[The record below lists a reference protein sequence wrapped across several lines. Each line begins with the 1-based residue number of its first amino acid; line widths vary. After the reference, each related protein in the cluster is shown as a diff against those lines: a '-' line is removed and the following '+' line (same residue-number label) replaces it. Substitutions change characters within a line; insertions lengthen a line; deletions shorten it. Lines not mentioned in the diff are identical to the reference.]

1 MGDGQGALQVCDTAL
16 FYNPDNSQIR
26 QSKGMALYMTK
37 DYKQADSV
45 YTDLLAD
52 GDSSFLNL
60 KYAGAARYMSGHALD
75 GVELLEKAYEID
87 STDVETVM
95 LYGASLG
102 KTYDRKRAYE
112 LFRSG
117 GNEYAAE
124 KNS

>member
-45 YTDLLAD
+45 YTGLLAD

-75 GVELLEKAYEID
+75 GSSCWRRPMK
-87 STDVETVM
+87 
-95 LYGASLG
+95 
-102 KTYDRKRAYE
+102 
-112 LFRSG
+112 
-117 GNEYAAE
+117 
-124 KNS
+124 

>member
-1 MGDGQGALQVCDTAL
+1 
-16 FYNPDNSQIR
+16 
-26 QSKGMALYMTK
+26 MTK
-37 DYKQADSV
+37 DYKQADTI
-45 YTDLLAD
+45 YTSLLAD

-75 GVELLEKAYEID
+75 GVELLEKAFEID
-87 STDVETVM
+87 STDVETAM

-112 LFRSG
+112 LRSG

-124 KNS
+124 KIPRQYVDDLPR